1 MPSWN
6 IHTAHVERLLR
17 EEGAAALG
25 VVDVNA
31 FLFGNFV
38 PDVYVGYMVPDPSF
52 RIDYKLTHL
61 ALREHIPLPRYD
73 DFWRFYVAR
82 QDTVTDLVRGAWAHL
97 VADHVYNAHTR
108 AYLAS
113 IGVKPGERARV
124 GKQAD
129 FALFGRTLD
138 ISMVPHVDDALVCQC
153 ADFPMYS
160 VAEKDVVVFVTSS
173 RFVRSMATQAAP
185 HVRPDAVLVCATKG
199 LEEGTLDTMTEVI
212 AGEVARLRPG
222 LDPVTVALS
231 GPSHAEEVA
240 FDMPTAIVAASHD
253 ERAALLVQELFSG
266 DVLRVYTSAD
276 VHGVELCGAIKNVI
290 ALACGIA
297 RGLGFGDNSSA
308 ALITRGLAEIRRLG
322 TALGCDQ
329 ETFFGLACAGD
340 LVVTAGSLHSRNL
353 RCGKLIGSGVPV
365 DEAVAQVGAVVEGLN
380 ALPAVLE
387 LSHHCNVEMPICEMV
402 GMVVSG
408 KIRPE
413 DATGLLMG
421 RELKSEGPEA
431 YEA

>member
-1 MPSWN
+1 M
-6 IHTAHVERLLR
+6 AEAV
-17 EEGAAALG
+17 
-25 VVDVNA
+25 
-31 FLFGNFV
+31 
-38 PDVYVGYMVPDPSF
+38 
-52 RIDYKLTHL
+52 
-61 ALREHIPLPRYD
+61 
-73 DFWRFYVAR
+73 
-82 QDTVTDLVRGAWAHL
+82 Q
-97 VADHVYNAHTR
+97 
-108 AYLAS
+108 
-113 IGVKPGERARV
+113 RARV
-124 GKQAD
+124 GVLGSGAWGL
-129 FALFGRTLD
+129 ALARLFSLEGHDVVVWSESEQTVERLRKT
-138 ISMVPHVDDALVCQC
+138 HVIPLPNDPELPAEVALTT
-153 ADFPMYS
+153 S
-160 VAEKDVVVFVTSS
+160 VEEACAEKDVVVFVTSS
-173 RFVRSMATQAAP
+173 RFVRDMAAQAAP
-185 HVRPDAVLVCATKG
+185 YVRPDTVLVCATKG

-212 AGEVARLRPG
+212 AGEVAKARP
-222 LDPVTVALS
+222 DVTPVTVALS

-266 DVLRVYTSAD
+266 DVLRVYTSED

-329 ETFFGLACAGD
+329 ETFFGLACTGD

-365 DEAVAQVGAVVEGLN
+365 DEAVAQIGAVVEGLN

-387 LSHHCNVEMPICEMV
+387 LSAHCNVEMPICEMV
-402 GMVVSG
+402 GKVVSG
-408 KIRPE
+408 RIAPE
-413 DATGLLMG
+413 EATSLLMN
-421 RELKSEGPEA
+421 RELKPEGPAA

>member
-1 MPSWN
+1 M
-6 IHTAHVERLLR
+6 AEAV
-17 EEGAAALG
+17 
-25 VVDVNA
+25 
-31 FLFGNFV
+31 
-38 PDVYVGYMVPDPSF
+38 
-52 RIDYKLTHL
+52 
-61 ALREHIPLPRYD
+61 
-73 DFWRFYVAR
+73 
-82 QDTVTDLVRGAWAHL
+82 Q
-97 VADHVYNAHTR
+97 
-108 AYLAS
+108 
-113 IGVKPGERARV
+113 RARV
-124 GKQAD
+124 GVLGSGAWGL
-129 FALFGRTLD
+129 ALARLFSLEGHDVVVWSESEQTVERLRKTHAIPLPND
-138 ISMVPHVDDALVCQC
+138 PELPAEVVLTT
-153 ADFPMYS
+153 S
-160 VAEKDVVVFVTSS
+160 VEEACAEKDVVVFVTSS
-173 RFVRSMATQAAP
+173 RFVRGMAAQAAP
-185 HVRPDAVLVCATKG
+185 YVRPDTVLVCATKG

-212 AGEVARLRPG
+212 AGEVAKARP
-222 LDPVTVALS
+222 DVTPVTVALS

-266 DVLRVYTSAD
+266 DVLRVYTSED

-329 ETFFGLACAGD
+329 ETFFGLACTGD

-365 DEAVAQVGAVVEGLN
+365 DEAVAQIGAVVEGLN

-387 LSHHCNVEMPICEMV
+387 LSAHCNVEMPICEMV
-402 GMVVSG
+402 GKVVSG
-408 KIRPE
+408 QIAPE
-413 DATGLLMG
+413 EATSLLMN
-421 RELKSEGPEA
+421 RELKPEGPAA

>member
-1 MPSWN
+1 M
-6 IHTAHVERLLR
+6 AEAV
-17 EEGAAALG
+17 
-25 VVDVNA
+25 
-31 FLFGNFV
+31 
-38 PDVYVGYMVPDPSF
+38 
-52 RIDYKLTHL
+52 
-61 ALREHIPLPRYD
+61 
-73 DFWRFYVAR
+73 
-82 QDTVTDLVRGAWAHL
+82 Q
-97 VADHVYNAHTR
+97 
-108 AYLAS
+108 
-113 IGVKPGERARV
+113 RARV
-124 GKQAD
+124 GVLGSGAWGL
-129 FALFGRTLD
+129 ALARLFSLEGHDVVVWSESEQTVERLRKT
-138 ISMVPHVDDALVCQC
+138 HVIPLPNDPELPAEVVLTT
-153 ADFPMYS
+153 S
-160 VAEKDVVVFVTSS
+160 VEEACAEKDVVVFVTSS
-173 RFVRSMATQAAP
+173 RFVRGMAAQAAP
-185 HVRPDAVLVCATKG
+185 YVRPDTVLVCATKG

-212 AGEVARLRPG
+212 AGEVAKARP
-222 LDPVTVALS
+222 DVTPVTVALS

-266 DVLRVYTSAD
+266 DVLRVYTSED

-329 ETFFGLACAGD
+329 ETFFGLACTGD

-365 DEAVAQVGAVVEGLN
+365 DEAVAQIGAVVEGLN

-387 LSHHCNVEMPICEMV
+387 LSAHCNVEMPICEMV
-402 GMVVSG
+402 GKVVSG
-408 KIRPE
+408 RIAPE
-413 DATGLLMG
+413 EATSLLMN
-421 RELKSEGPEA
+421 RELKPEGPAA

>member
-1 MPSWN
+1 M
-6 IHTAHVERLLR
+6 AEAV
-17 EEGAAALG
+17 
-25 VVDVNA
+25 
-31 FLFGNFV
+31 
-38 PDVYVGYMVPDPSF
+38 
-52 RIDYKLTHL
+52 
-61 ALREHIPLPRYD
+61 
-73 DFWRFYVAR
+73 
-82 QDTVTDLVRGAWAHL
+82 Q
-97 VADHVYNAHTR
+97 
-108 AYLAS
+108 
-113 IGVKPGERARV
+113 RARV
-124 GKQAD
+124 GVLGSGAWGL
-129 FALFGRTLD
+129 ALARLFSLEGHDVVVWSESEQTVERLRKT
-138 ISMVPHVDDALVCQC
+138 HVIPLTNDPELPAEVALTT
-153 ADFPMYS
+153 S
-160 VAEKDVVVFVTSS
+160 VEEACAEKDVVVFVTSS
-173 RFVRSMATQAAP
+173 RFVRGMAAQAASY
-185 HVRPDAVLVCATKG
+185 VRPDTVLVCATKG

-212 AGEVARLRPG
+212 AGEVAKARP
-222 LDPVTVALS
+222 DVTPVTVALS

-266 DVLRVYTSAD
+266 DVLRVYTSED

-329 ETFFGLACAGD
+329 ETFFGLACTGD

-365 DEAVAQVGAVVEGLN
+365 DEAVAQIGAVVEGLN

-387 LSHHCNVEMPICEMV
+387 LSAHCNVEMPICEMV

-408 KIRPE
+408 RIAPE
-413 DATGLLMG
+413 EATSLLMN
-421 RELKSEGPEA
+421 RELKPEGPAA

>member
-1 MPSWN
+1 MGEKVQRHAKVGVLGRGAWGLALARLFSREGHDVIVWSESEQV
-6 IHTAHVERLLR
+6 VERLSATR
-17 EEGAAALG
+17 
-25 VVDVNA
+25 
-31 FLFGNFV
+31 
-38 PDVYVGYMVPDPSF
+38 
-52 RIDYKLTHL
+52 T
-61 ALREHIPLPRYD
+61 IPLPGD
-73 DFWRFYVAR
+73 PELPV
-82 QDTVTDLVRGAWAHL
+82 Q
-97 VADHVYNAHTR
+97 
-108 AYLAS
+108 
-113 IGVKPGERARV
+113 I
-124 GKQAD
+124 
-129 FALFGRTLD
+129 ALTT
-138 ISMVPHVDDALVCQC
+138 SVEEA
-153 ADFPMYS
+153 

-173 RFVRSMATQAAP
+173 RFVRSMASQAATY
-185 HVRPDAVLVCATKG
+185 VRPDAVLVCATKG

-212 AGEVARLRPG
+212 AGEVAKAHT
-222 LDPVTVALS
+222 DVTPVTVALS

-253 ERAALLVQELFSG
+253 DEAARLVQELFSN

-365 DEAVAQVGAVVEGLN
+365 NEAVAQIGAVVEGLN

-387 LSHHCNVEMPICEMV
+387 LSHHCGVEMPICEMV
-402 GMVVSG
+402 DMVVSG
-408 KIRPE
+408 KIKPE

>member
-1 MPSWN
+1 M
-6 IHTAHVERLLR
+6 AEAV
-17 EEGAAALG
+17 
-25 VVDVNA
+25 
-31 FLFGNFV
+31 
-38 PDVYVGYMVPDPSF
+38 
-52 RIDYKLTHL
+52 
-61 ALREHIPLPRYD
+61 
-73 DFWRFYVAR
+73 
-82 QDTVTDLVRGAWAHL
+82 Q
-97 VADHVYNAHTR
+97 
-108 AYLAS
+108 
-113 IGVKPGERARV
+113 RARV
-124 GKQAD
+124 GVLGSGAWGL
-129 FALFGRTLD
+129 ALARLFSLEGHDVVVWSESEQTVERLRKT
-138 ISMVPHVDDALVCQC
+138 HVIPLPNDPELPAEVVLTT
-153 ADFPMYS
+153 S
-160 VAEKDVVVFVTSS
+160 VEEACAEKDVVVFVTSS
-173 RFVRSMATQAAP
+173 RFVRGMAAQAAP
-185 HVRPDAVLVCATKG
+185 YVRPDTVLVCATKG

-212 AGEVARLRPG
+212 AGEVAKARP
-222 LDPVTVALS
+222 DVTPVTVALS

-266 DVLRVYTSAD
+266 DVLRVYTSED

-329 ETFFGLACAGD
+329 ETFFGLACTGD

-365 DEAVAQVGAVVEGLN
+365 DEAVAQIGAVVEGLN

-387 LSHHCNVEMPICEMV
+387 LSAHCNVEMPICEMV
-402 GMVVSG
+402 GKVVSG
-408 KIRPE
+408 QIAPE
-413 DATGLLMG
+413 EATLLLMN
-421 RELKSEGPEA
+421 RELKPEGPAA

>member
-1 MPSWN
+1 MAEAVRS
-6 IHTAHVERLLR
+6 ARVGVLGS
-17 EEGAAALG
+17 GAWG
-25 VVDVNA
+25 
-31 FLFGNFV
+31 
-38 PDVYVGYMVPDPSF
+38 
-52 RIDYKLTHL
+52 L
-61 ALREHIPLPRYD
+61 ALARHFSNEGHDVVGCSESERVVECLSATRTIPLPGD
-73 DFWRFYVAR
+73 PELPAEIAL
-82 QDTVTDLVRGAWAHL
+82 T
-97 VADHVYNAHTR
+97 
-108 AYLAS
+108 AS
-113 IGVKPGERARV
+113 VEEA
-124 GKQAD
+124 
-129 FALFGRTLD
+129 
-138 ISMVPHVDDALVCQC
+138 
-153 ADFPMYS
+153 

-253 ERAALLVQELFSG
+253 ERAALLVQELFSN
-266 DVLRVYTSAD
+266 DVLRVYTSSD

-308 ALITRGLAEIRRLG
+308 ALITRGLAEMRRLG

-329 ETFFGLACAGD
+329 ETFFGLACTGD

-365 DEAVAQVGAVVEGLN
+365 DEAVAQIGAVVEGLN

-387 LSHHCNVEMPICEMV
+387 LSRHCGVEMPICEMV
-402 GMVVSG
+402 GRVVSG
-408 KIRPE
+408 EIAPE
-413 DATGLLMG
+413 EATGLLMG
-421 RELKSEGPEA
+421 RELKPEGPAA
-431 YEA
+431 YES

>member
-1 MPSWN
+1 M
-6 IHTAHVERLLR
+6 AEAV
-17 EEGAAALG
+17 
-25 VVDVNA
+25 
-31 FLFGNFV
+31 
-38 PDVYVGYMVPDPSF
+38 
-52 RIDYKLTHL
+52 
-61 ALREHIPLPRYD
+61 
-73 DFWRFYVAR
+73 
-82 QDTVTDLVRGAWAHL
+82 Q
-97 VADHVYNAHTR
+97 
-108 AYLAS
+108 
-113 IGVKPGERARV
+113 RARV
-124 GKQAD
+124 GVLGSGAWGL
-129 FALFGRTLD
+129 ALARLFSLEGHDVVVWSESEQTVERLRKT
-138 ISMVPHVDDALVCQC
+138 HVIPLPNDPELPAEVVLTT
-153 ADFPMYS
+153 S
-160 VAEKDVVVFVTSS
+160 VEEACAEKDVVVFVTSS
-173 RFVRSMATQAAP
+173 RFVRGMAAQAAP
-185 HVRPDAVLVCATKG
+185 YVRPDTVLVCATKG

-212 AGEVARLRPG
+212 AGEVAKARP
-222 LDPVTVALS
+222 DVTPVTVALS

-266 DVLRVYTSAD
+266 DVLRVYTSED

-329 ETFFGLACAGD
+329 ETFFGLACTGD

-365 DEAVAQVGAVVEGLN
+365 DEAVAQIGAVVEGLN

-387 LSHHCNVEMPICEMV
+387 LSAHCNVEMPICEMV
-402 GMVVSG
+402 GKVVSG
-408 KIRPE
+408 QIAPE
-413 DATGLLMG
+413 EATSLLMN
-421 RELKSEGPEA
+421 RELKPEGPAA

>member
-1 MPSWN
+1 MGEKVQRHAKVGVLGSGAWGLALARLFSREGHDV
-6 IHTAHVERLLR
+6 IVWSESEQVVERL
-17 EEGAAALG
+17 
-25 VVDVNA
+25 
-31 FLFGNFV
+31 
-38 PDVYVGYMVPDPSF
+38 STT
-52 RIDYKLTHL
+52 RI
-61 ALREHIPLPRYD
+61 IPLPGD
-73 DFWRFYVAR
+73 PELPA
-82 QDTVTDLVRGAWAHL
+82 Q
-97 VADHVYNAHTR
+97 
-108 AYLAS
+108 
-113 IGVKPGERARV
+113 I
-124 GKQAD
+124 
-129 FALFGRTLD
+129 ALTT
-138 ISMVPHVDDALVCQC
+138 SVEEA
-153 ADFPMYS
+153 
-160 VAEKDVVVFVTSS
+160 VAEKDGVVFVTSS
-173 RFVRSMATQAAP
+173 RFVRSMAAQAAP
-185 HVRPDAVLVCATKG
+185 YLRSDAVLVCATKG

-212 AGEVARLRPG
+212 AGEVAKARPG
-222 LDPVTVALS
+222 VTPVTVALS

-240 FDMPTAIVAASHD
+240 FDMPTAIVAASHN
-253 ERAALLVQELFSG
+253 AAAARLVQELFSN

-365 DEAVAQVGAVVEGLN
+365 DEAVAQIGAVVEGLN

-387 LSHHCNVEMPICEMV
+387 LSHHCGVEMPICEMV
-402 GMVVSG
+402 DMVVSG
-408 KIRPE
+408 KIKPE
-413 DATGLLMG
+413 DATSLLMG

>member
-1 MPSWN
+1 M
-6 IHTAHVERLLR
+6 VK
-17 EEGAAALG
+17 
-25 VVDVNA
+25 VV
-31 FLFGNFV
+31 
-38 PDVYVGYMVPDPSF
+38 
-52 RIDYKLTHL
+52 R
-61 ALREHIPLPRYD
+61 
-73 DFWRFYVAR
+73 
-82 QDTVTDLVRGAWAHL
+82 
-97 VADHVYNAHTR
+97 
-108 AYLAS
+108 
-113 IGVKPGERARV
+113 RARV
-124 GKQAD
+124 GVLGSGAWGL
-129 FALFGRTLD
+129 ALARLFSHEGHDVTVWSESAQTVERLRATRTIPLPGD
-138 ISMVPHVDDALVCQC
+138 PDLPAEIALTTGVEE
-153 ADFPMYS
+153 A

-173 RFVRSMATQAAP
+173 RFVRSMAEQAAP

-212 AGEVARLRPG
+212 AGEVAKARP
-222 LDPVTVALS
+222 DVAPVTVALS

-240 FDMPTAIVAASHD
+240 FEMPTAIVAASHD
-253 ERAALLVQELFSG
+253 ERAARLVQELFSN
-266 DVLRVYTSAD
+266 DALRVYTSAD

-329 ETFFGLACAGD
+329 ETFFGLACTGD

-365 DEAVAQVGAVVEGLN
+365 DEAVAQIGAVVEGLN

-387 LSHHCNVEMPICEMV
+387 LSEHCGVEMPICEMV
-402 GMVVSG
+402 GRVVSG
-408 KIRPE
+408 EVAPE

-421 RELKSEGPEA
+421 RELKPEGPAA

>member
-1 MPSWN
+1 MSEKVQRHAKVGVLGSGAWGLALARLFSREGHDV
-6 IHTAHVERLLR
+6 IVWSESEQAVERL
-17 EEGAAALG
+17 
-25 VVDVNA
+25 
-31 FLFGNFV
+31 
-38 PDVYVGYMVPDPSF
+38 STT
-52 RIDYKLTHL
+52 RI
-61 ALREHIPLPRYD
+61 IPLPGD
-73 DFWRFYVAR
+73 PELPA
-82 QDTVTDLVRGAWAHL
+82 Q
-97 VADHVYNAHTR
+97 
-108 AYLAS
+108 
-113 IGVKPGERARV
+113 I
-124 GKQAD
+124 
-129 FALFGRTLD
+129 ALTT
-138 ISMVPHVDDALVCQC
+138 SVEEA
-153 ADFPMYS
+153 

-173 RFVRSMATQAAP
+173 RFVRGMAAQAAAY
-185 HVRPDAVLVCATKG
+185 VRPDAVLVCATKG

-212 AGEVARLRPG
+212 AGEVAKARPG
-222 LDPVTVALS
+222 VTPVTVALS

-240 FDMPTAIVAASHD
+240 FDMPTAIVAASHND
-253 ERAALLVQELFSG
+253 EAARLVQELFSN

-365 DEAVAQVGAVVEGLN
+365 DEAVAQIGAVVEGLN

-387 LSHHCNVEMPICEMV
+387 LSHHCGVEMPICEMV
-402 GMVVSG
+402 DMVVSG
-408 KIRPE
+408 KIKPE
-413 DATGLLMG
+413 DATSLLMG

-431 YEA
+431 YEV